1 MEPKYRVAIFGSA
14 RISQGDEQYNDVY
27 AIARG
32 LAAAGFDIVTGG
44 GPGLMQ
50 AANAGSKS
58 VTNGGQSIGLN
69 IKLPREQHPNPYLDI
84 KAEFDRFSSRLDT
97 FMALSDAVV
106 VAPGGIGTLLELFY
120 TWQLVQ
126 VHQICETPIILYG
139 EIWTGLLRWLEEE
152 VMRRNLFDRQDMHML
167 FHVLEPSQVV
177 DLVARIHGDRPQSE
191 HVCTNYTRYRT
202 DFPDPSLA
210 PEP

>member
-14 RISQGDEQYNDVY
+14 RMSEGDEAYRDVY
-27 AIARG
+27 AIAKG

-58 VTNGGQSIGLN
+58 VVNGGQSIGLN
-69 IKLPREQHPNPYLDI
+69 IRLPREQEPNPFLDI

-106 VAPGGIGTLLELFY
+106 VAPGGVGTLLELFY

-139 EIWTGLLRWLEEE
+139 DIWTGLLDWLKAE
-152 VMRRNLFDRQDMHML
+152 VMRRRLFDPQDMHML
-167 FHVLEPSQVV
+167 FHALEPSQVV
-177 DLVARIHGDRPQSE
+177 ELVTRIHGDRPQSG
-191 HVCTNYTRYRT
+191 HVCTNYSRYRS
-202 DFPDPSLA
+202 DMPGLSLT
-210 PEP
+210 